1 MNHINNTHPQ
11 SKSKSHSLRKEA
23 ALQSGCTSVNTS
35 VSLLDG
41 GKVDRLW
48 LWWELSVMFV
58 LRRSEKERY

>member
-11 SKSKSHSLRKEA
+11 SKSKSLSLRKEA

-41 GKVDRLW
+41 
-48 LWWELSVMFV
+48 FI
-58 LRRSEKERY
+58 